1 MKIIDLVF
9 SSLCAALAKFGVLS
23 LRELF
28 QKASPTFHYAPTLD
42 KQTLDMILKASGG
55 APLES
60 YELDIIIW
68 EYQSDATHLSFEA
81 F

>member
-28 QKASPTFHYAPTLD
+28 QKASPNFHYAPTLD
-42 KQTLDMILKASGG
+42 KGTLDMILKASGG
-55 APLES
+55 AALQAFELE
-60 YELDIIIW
+60 IIIA
-68 EYQSDATHLSFEA
+68 EY
-81 F
+81 